1 MVVQLRDW
9 KPWNNNFTF
18 NFIICVYLD
27 DEMEDKGA
35 ATCLR
40 GSESS
45 FVEWI
50 LSFYLRVG
58 SRDQP
63 HIIYTL
69 THK

>member
-1 MVVQLRDW
+1 
-9 KPWNNNFTF
+9 
-18 NFIICVYLD
+18 
-27 DEMEDKGA
+27 MEDKGA

-69 THK
+69 THKKISKKN